1 MLGRGGL
8 PSWAVAATSAE
19 PSTDAGVPASRPS
32 HKLTRGVLVT
42 NLVLQVVIAV
52 TGSVVRVTGSGL
64 GCPTWPNCFPGSLVP
79 IEHPEFAWF
88 HQWIEFGNRLLSGV
102 VGMVALACFVLAWLH
117 RPRRRRLTRLAA
129 YTLAGTISQGVI
141 GGITVLA
148 GLVWWTVA
156 GHFLVS
162 MVLVWVAVLLVRSQ
176 WETDAPVR
184 PLIPG
189 ALRQLLVVSTV
200 VLIGV
205 LVVGTMLT
213 GAGPHAGDA
222 ATARL
227 NASVSGL
234 AQAHADLLFL
244 FLGLLIAFA
253 FALRAV
259 SAPSGVWRAY
269 WWLIAVV
276 LAQGSVGMVQY
287 LTGVPEV
294 LVIFHVLGAALV
306 TVGMANMWAATGD
319 RGQRGLAA
327 DHLAGSSATSVA
339 SQR

>member
-1 MLGRGGL
+1 M
-8 PSWAVAATSAE
+8 
-19 PSTDAGVPASRPS
+19 
-32 HKLTRGVLVT
+32 T

-102 VGMVALACFVLAWLH
+102 VGLVALLCFVLVWLH
-117 RPRRRRLTRLAA
+117 RPRRQRLTRLAA
-129 YTLAGTISQGVI
+129 ATLLVTISQGVI

-162 MVLVWVAVLLVRSQ
+162 MVLVWLAVLLVRAQFESD
-176 WETDAPVR
+176 DAVR
-184 PLIPG
+184 PLVPA

-200 VLIGV
+200 VLGGV
-205 LVVGTMLT
+205 LVVGTMVT

-222 ATARL
+222 ETARL
-227 NASVSGL
+227 NVSVSGL

-244 FLGLLIAFA
+244 YLGLLIAFG

-259 SAPSGVWRAY
+259 GAPRGVWRAY
-269 WWLIAVV
+269 AWLIVTV
-276 LAQGSVGMVQY
+276 LAQGSIGMVQY
-287 LTGVPEV
+287 LTGVPEA
-294 LVIFHVLGAALV
+294 LVSLHVLGAALV
-306 TVGMANMWAATGD
+306 TLAMGNVWAATGD
-319 RGQRGLAA
+319 RGVAAGRPELVAEDARRG
-327 DHLAGSSATSVA
+327 
-339 SQR
+339 

>member
-1 MLGRGGL
+1 M
-8 PSWAVAATSAE
+8 PPTTVE
-19 PSTDAGVPASRPS
+19 PASPALPARAPS
-32 HKLTRGVLVT
+32 AALTRAVLVV

-79 IEHPEFAWF
+79 IEHPDFAWF

-102 VGMVALACFVLAWLH
+102 VGLVALACFVLAWLH
-117 RPRRRRLTRLAA
+117 RPRRRRLTRLALA
-129 YTLAGTISQGVI
+129 TLLVTISQGVI
-141 GGITVLA
+141 GGITVLF

-162 MVLVWVAVLLVRSQ
+162 MVLVWLAVLLVRAPAES
-176 WETDAPVR
+176 DDPVR
-184 PLIPG
+184 PLLPG
-189 ALRQLLVVSTV
+189 ALRQLLVVATV
-200 VLIGV
+200 VLGGV
-205 LVVGTMLT
+205 LAVGTMVT

-222 ATARL
+222 ATKRL
-227 NASVSGL
+227 DLSVSAL

-244 FLGLLIAFA
+244 YLGLLIAFG

-259 SAPSGVWRAY
+259 AAGRPLWRAF
-269 WWLIAVV
+269 WWLVAVV
-276 LAQGSVGMVQY
+276 LAQGGLGMVQY
-287 LTGVPEV
+287 AIGVPEV
-294 LVIFHVLGAALV
+294 LVSFHVLGAALV
-306 TVGMANMWAATGD
+306 TLAMANMWAATGD
-319 RGQRGLAA
+319 RGLAVPAGDQRGLAE